1 MCERQY
7 GKDLPN
13 NQRRNMIVKRRI
25 YRKTEAVLRLIFHRQ
40 GEDTCM
46 CTETATY
53 PLGSMKTYFGLAK
66 TKRTSTKSSL
76 STLVPMS
83 PGSQRERY

>member
-40 GEDTCM
+40 GEGQHFVVSICIAFR
-46 CTETATY
+46 C
-53 PLGSMKTYFGLAK
+53 
-66 TKRTSTKSSL
+66 
-76 STLVPMS
+76 V
-83 PGSQRERY
+83 REM